1 MQLDDV
7 NRWRDSFDAFHARF
21 AHLFARRESR
31 EQAAKYLRGLL
42 APVERKNGWQVAEA
56 VGDATPDRM
65 QRLLYRV
72 DWDAD
77 AARDVLQRFVIE
89 TFGHPDG
96 IGVLDETGF
105 LKKGTHSVGVQ
116 RQYSGTAGK
125 VENCQIGVFLTYSTP
140 TGHVFL
146 DRRLYLPEGWCDDA
160 SRRAKARVPQEVVF
174 QTKPAQGIAMLE
186 HAWAQ
191 GVPMRW
197 VTGDEV
203 YGNDPR
209 LRETVQGHGCGYV
222 LAVSSTT
229 PVWAERPPTAPSDG
243 VPTGVG
249 RGPILG
255 QEATRTTGG
264 RPRTKVRLAPEA
276 RPATTV
282 AAVVAS
288 WSAAQWHRFS
298 VAEGEKGPRVYDWGR
313 AQVIES
319 RHQLPGPEVW
329 LVARRSVSDPT
340 EVAYYLALASWET
353 TLEEVAGVAA
363 TRYTVEQCIEE
374 GKGETGLD
382 HYEVRH
388 WISWHRHTTLS
399 LLAHAWLAALRSTED
414 AKKGLAIQSWRA

>member
-1 MQLDDV
+1 MMQLYDLD
-7 NRWRDSFDAFHARF
+7 RWRDSFEAFHARF

-31 EQAAKYLRGLL
+31 EQAAKYLRGLF

-56 VGDATPDRM
+56 VGDTTPDRM

-77 AARDVLQRFVIE
+77 AARDILQRFVVE

-125 VENCQIGVFLTYSTP
+125 IENCQIGVFLSYSTP

-160 SRRAKARVPQEVVF
+160 SRRTNAQVPQEVVF
-174 QTKPAQGIAMLE
+174 QTKPAQGIAMLK

-203 YGNDPR
+203 YGDDPR
-209 LRETVQGHGCGYV
+209 LRETVERQGCGYV

-229 PVWAERPPTAPSDG
+229 PVWMERPPIEE
-243 VPTGVG
+243 
-249 RGPILG
+249 PI
-255 QEATRTTGG
+255 RTTGG
-264 RPRTKVRLAPEA
+264 RPRSKIRLAPDA
-276 RPATTV
+276 PPATTV

-288 WSAAQWHRFS
+288 WSADQWQQFS

-313 AQVIES
+313 MRVIES
-319 RHQLPGPEVW
+319 RHRLPGPEVW
-329 LVARRSVSDPT
+329 LLARRSVNDPT
-340 EVAYYLALASWET
+340 ELAYYLALAPWET
-353 TLEEVAGVAA
+353 TLEEMAVVAA

-374 GKGETGLD
+374 AKGETGLD

-388 WISWHRHTTLS
+388 WSSWYRHITLS
-399 LLAHAWLAALRSTED
+399 MLAHAWLAAIRSTEE
-414 AKKGLAIQSWRA
+414 AKGGHQRQSWRA